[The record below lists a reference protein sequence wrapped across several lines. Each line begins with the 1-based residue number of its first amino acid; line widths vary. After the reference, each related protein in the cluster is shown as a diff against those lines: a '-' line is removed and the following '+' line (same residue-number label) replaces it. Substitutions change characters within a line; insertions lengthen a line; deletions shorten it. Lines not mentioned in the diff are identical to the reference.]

1 MPPRQAQTNNL
12 ATQQTASKQTFTIRH
27 NTVNTNNLSKSVVV
41 AAMLAL
47 LGGCDNRSASTT
59 ASAPPAQAQQV
70 CYRQVL
76 GRDTT
81 LVCLNISG
89 AAVTGELAVLPAEK
103 DKARGSLT
111 GTLTGQQIVA
121 DWQRAGEG
129 VTQVHEVRFTLAGD
143 SLRWREGARIEKD
156 GKWVLATPGQCY
168 QYVLGKVACDK

>member
-1 MPPRQAQTNNL
+1 M
-12 ATQQTASKQTFTIRH
+12 
-27 NTVNTNNLSKSVVV
+27 NTNNLSKSVL
-41 AAMLAL
+41 AATMLVL

-59 ASAPPAQAQQV
+59 ASSPAEKGASAPADQAQPV
-70 CYRQVL
+70 CYRQVR

-81 LVCLNISG
+81 LVRLRISG

-143 SLRWREGARIEKD
+143 SLRWREGARIEKN
-156 GKWVLATPGQCY
+156 GKWVLVKPDQGY
-168 QYVLGKVACDK
+168 EYVLGKVVCDQ

>member
-1 MPPRQAQTNNL
+1 MNNNL
-12 ATQQTASKQTFTIRH
+12 NRTFITAA
-27 NTVNTNNLSKSVVV
+27 L
-41 AAMLAL
+41 LAL
-47 LGGCDNRSASTT
+47 LSGCDNRSASTT
-59 ASAPPAQAQQV
+59 ASAPAETGASAPADQAQRD
-70 CYRQVL
+70 CYRQVR

-81 LVCLNISG
+81 LVRLRISG

-143 SLRWREGARIEKD
+143 SLRWREGARTEKN
-156 GKWVLATPGQCY
+156 GKWVLATPDQGY
-168 QYVLGKVACDK
+168 EYVLGKVACDQ

>member
-1 MPPRQAQTNNL
+1 M
-12 ATQQTASKQTFTIRH
+12 
-27 NTVNTNNLSKSVVV
+27 NTNNLSRSVV
-41 AAMLAL
+41 AAAILAL

-59 ASAPPAQAQQV
+59 ASAPAETGASAPADQARQV

-81 LVCLNISG
+81 LVRLNISG

-103 DKARGSLT
+103 DKARGPMT

-156 GKWVLATPGQCY
+156 GKWVLATPDQGY
-168 QYVLGKVACDK
+168 QYMLGKVACAPQP

>member
-1 MPPRQAQTNNL
+1 M
-12 ATQQTASKQTFTIRH
+12 
-27 NTVNTNNLSKSVVV
+27 NTNNLSKSVVA

-59 ASAPPAQAQQV
+59 ASAPAETGTSALTDQARQV

-81 LVCLNISG
+81 LVRLRIRG
-89 AAVTGELAVLPAEK
+89 TAVTGELAVLPAEK
-103 DKARGSLT
+103 DQARGLLT

-129 VTQVHEVRFTLAGD
+129 VMQVHEVRFTLAGD

-156 GKWVLATPGQCY
+156 GKWVLATPDQGY
-168 QYVLGKVACDK
+168 QYVLGKVACAPQP

>member
-1 MPPRQAQTNNL
+1 M
-12 ATQQTASKQTFTIRH
+12 
-27 NTVNTNNLSKSVVV
+27 NTNNLSRSVVA

-59 ASAPPAQAQQV
+59 ASPPAAAAASGPAAQTRQV

-81 LVCLNISG
+81 LVRLNIRG

-129 VTQVHEVRFTLAGD
+129 VTQVHEVRFTLTGD
-143 SLRWREGARIEKD
+143 SLRWREGARTEKG
-156 GKWVLATPGQCY
+156 GKWVLATPDQGY
-168 QYVLGKVACDK
+168 QYVLGKVACASQP

>member
-1 MPPRQAQTNNL
+1 M
-12 ATQQTASKQTFTIRH
+12 
-27 NTVNTNNLSKSVVV
+27 NTNNLSVPVLA
-41 AAMLAL
+41 AAMLVL
-47 LGGCDNRSASTT
+47 LNGCDNRSASTT
-59 ASAPPAQAQQV
+59 ASPPAAAAPAAQVRQV

-81 LVCLNISG
+81 LVRLNISG

-103 DKARGSLT
+103 DQARGPLT
-111 GTLTGQQIVA
+111 GTLAGQQIVA

-156 GKWVLATPGQCY
+156 GKWVLATPDQGY
-168 QYVLGKVACDK
+168 QYVLGKVACDE

>member
-1 MPPRQAQTNNL
+1 MT
-12 ATQQTASKQTFTIRH
+12 
-27 NTVNTNNLSKSVVV
+27 TNNLSQSVVA

-59 ASAPPAQAQQV
+59 ASAPVETGASAPADQARQV
-70 CYRQVL
+70 CYRKVL

-81 LVCLNISG
+81 LVRLNIRG
-89 AAVTGELAVLPAEK
+89 TVVTGELAVLPAEK
-103 DKARGSLT
+103 DKARGLLT

-156 GKWVLATPGQCY
+156 GKWVLATPDQGY
-168 QYVLGKVACDK
+168 QYMLGKVACAPQP

>member
-1 MPPRQAQTNNL
+1 M
-12 ATQQTASKQTFTIRH
+12 
-27 NTVNTNNLSKSVVV
+27 NTNNLSKSVVM
-41 AAMLAL
+41 AAMLSL
-47 LGGCDNRSASTT
+47 LSDGDTRSASTT
-59 ASAPPAQAQQV
+59 VSLPAAAAPAAQTRQV

-81 LVCLNISG
+81 LVRLNISG
-89 AAVTGELAVLPAEK
+89 TAVTGELAVLPAEK

-121 DWQRAGEG
+121 DRQRAGEG

-156 GKWVLATPGQCY
+156 GKWILATPDQGY
-168 QYVLGKVACDK
+168 QYVLGKVACAPQP